1 MVYSYTQEE
10 IDAAFGNTSTP
21 TETPQDGSFT
31 FTQEE
36 VDQAFSPSGGDI
48 ATGLL
53 AEIGVATGGQMGAIA
68 AGAAIGGPVGMGVAI
83 AGTFGAGFLGSLA
96 AQEIEGGD
104 TSIGRATAG
113 GFLNFVKGS
122 KLLQG
127 VNASTKITPEL
138 VRQVAASEA
147 KRGAAFGA

>member
-53 AEIGVATGGQMGAIA
+53 AEIGVATG
-68 AGAAIGGPVGMGVAI
+68 
-83 AGTFGAGFLGSLA
+83 
-96 AQEIEGGD
+96 
-104 TSIGRATAG
+104 
-113 GFLNFVKGS
+113 
-122 KLLQG
+122 
-127 VNASTKITPEL
+127 
-138 VRQVAASEA
+138 
-147 KRGAAFGA
+147 